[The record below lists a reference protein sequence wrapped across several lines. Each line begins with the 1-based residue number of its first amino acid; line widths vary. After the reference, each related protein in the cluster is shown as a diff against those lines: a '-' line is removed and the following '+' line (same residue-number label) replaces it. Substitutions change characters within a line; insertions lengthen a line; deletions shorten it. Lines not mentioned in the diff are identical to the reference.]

1 MAKLLEEVREETT
14 TLLSEL
20 IKIDTTN
27 PPGNETAAAKFL
39 AKYLENEGLKCEII
53 ESAPG
58 RGNMITRIK
67 GEGKSPSL
75 LLLSHLDVV
84 PANPKEWSVPPFS
97 GLVKDGFVW
106 GRGSVDCKSLV
117 AIEAVVMKLLKREGF
132 IPKGDVIFAATADEE
147 IGEKDG
153 IGYGVG
159 WLVKNYPEK
168 IKTDYVINEGGGF
181 SIPVDGKHVF
191 TVQTAEK
198 GVIWLKIK
206 AKGRPGHGS
215 IPSAAD
221 NAVLRMAKV
230 AETLGTYRSNVRVV
244 PTVKQ
249 MIEGLARERGLMWQA
264 ASKLLTNPESADSIL
279 DRLAKDEPTTAEFLR
294 SMLRNTIAPTI
305 IRGGVKENII
315 PSECEAVFD
324 CRVLPGETVDS
335 FLEEIKSVLS
345 NAGVEL
351 EKLEFEFIQAGEASE
366 SPIETPLYEIL
377 REVVRSIEPNAD
389 VVPYMTTGGTDSSF
403 LRELGCVC
411 YGFAPMKTD
420 MSLSEFLKL
429 AHGIDERISID
440 NLVFGVSV
448 LYEVVKRFMQ

>member
-1 MAKLLEEVREETT
+1 MKISLLEDIRDEITQ
-14 TLLSEL
+14 LLSEL

-27 PPGNETAAAKFL
+27 PPGNETSAAKFL
-39 AKYLENEGLKCEII
+39 AKYLEDEGLKCEVV

-58 RGNMITRIK
+58 RGSVITRIRGK
-67 GEGKSPSL
+67 GNGSSL

-84 PANPKEWSVPPFS
+84 PANPREWSVPPFS

-106 GRGSVDCKSLV
+106 GRGSLDCKSLV
-117 AIEAVVMKLLKREGF
+117 AIEAVVMKLLKKEGF

-147 IGEKDG
+147 KGGK
-153 IGYGVG
+153 YGVG

-168 IKTDYVINEGGGF
+168 IRADYVINEGGGF
-181 SIPVDGKHVF
+181 SIPVDGKQIF

-198 GVIWLKIK
+198 GVMWLKIK

-215 IPSAAD
+215 IPGAAD

-230 AETLGTYRSNVRVV
+230 AEILGSYRSKVRVV
-244 PTVKQ
+244 PAVKQ
-249 MIEGLARERGLMWQA
+249 MIEGLARERGIMWRA
-264 ASKLLTNPESADSIL
+264 FSKLLINPKLADSVL
-279 DRLAKDEPTTAEFLR
+279 DRIAKDEPATAEFLR
-294 SMLRNTIAPTI
+294 AMLRNTIAPTI

-324 CRVLPGETVDS
+324 CRILPGETKDS
-335 FLEEIKSVLS
+335 LLKEVKNVLS
-345 NAGVEL
+345 NEGVDL
-351 EKLEFEFIQAGEASE
+351 KKLEFEFIQADEPSE

-377 REVVRSIEPNAD
+377 REVIRSFEPNAD
-389 VVPYMTTGGTDSSF
+389 VVPFMMTGGTDSRF
-403 LRELGCVC
+403 LRRLGCVC

-420 MSLSEFLKL
+420 MPLSEFLRM

-440 NLVFGVSV
+440 NLVFGASV
-448 LYEVVKRFMQ
+448 LYETVKRFMQ